1 MTVIKELDTGG
12 IGYLQAFAGTS
23 GWYWASDYASG
34 DLYEAEELFRDGH
47 PIDRNRLLLV
57 SYPEGRVEEPIKAEA
72 GQYFGR
78 PAYFEGRIVLPLADF
93 RQRTLRLPAFD
104 CESGSLSELAVID
117 LSEVRDCYNLLLHTS
132 PLMLSRQGGEGS
144 FQIVWPERAEFA
156 IGPHES
162 FDFREGDRL
171 YFARW
176 YEDPDYREE
185 VVVRRFPDGE
195 IVDCFP
201 GVIQTMPE
209 GERWHLR

>member
-1 MTVIKELDTGG
+1 
-12 IGYLQAFAGTS
+12 
-23 GWYWASDYASG
+23 
-34 DLYEAEELFRDGH
+34 
-47 PIDRNRLLLV
+47 
-57 SYPEGRVEEPIKAEA
+57 
-72 GQYFGR
+72 
-78 PAYFEGRIVLPLADF
+78 
-93 RQRTLRLPAFD
+93 
-104 CESGSLSELAVID
+104 
-117 LSEVRDCYNLLLHTS
+117 
-132 PLMLSRQGGEGS
+132 MLSRQGGEGS